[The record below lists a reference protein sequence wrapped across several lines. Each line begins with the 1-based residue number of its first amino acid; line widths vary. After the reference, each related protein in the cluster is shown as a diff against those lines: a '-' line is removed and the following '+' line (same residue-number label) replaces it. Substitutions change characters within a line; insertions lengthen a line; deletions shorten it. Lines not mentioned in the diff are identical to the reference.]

1 MSSSQLPLSRAFER
15 YLRTV
20 SSKKKGHN
28 QEIFRARVICA
39 SALGE
44 KPMAKITGRDIA
56 AYRDSRLATVSK
68 QTKRL
73 ITNSTV
79 LSELAL
85 LSDLFEIA
93 RTEWHA
99 VRGNPTKDIRKPKP
113 NPPRTRRLRGSEERR
128 TLRAC
133 LAHKNPA
140 LYSIVV
146 LAIETAMR
154 QGEIL
159 GLTWE
164 NIDIR
169 SGVASLPHTK
179 NGSPRDVPLSIRAR
193 DALTRL
199 GIRSEGRVF
208 SSSADSVKG
217 AWRSILTSLRVKTL
231 RFHDLRHEATSRLF
245 ERGLD
250 VMEVA
255 TITGH
260 KDLKMLRRYTHLSAK
275 LLVAKLDG
283 KRADGRMLQRIMN
296 VFQPYPAFI
305 EDHAD
310 GIRLKFTD
318 FEDLHC
324 TAADFE
330 EAIEKSKNV
339 LLRRQMQMLKDR
351 SPLPMASDP
360 IMFDDHSKIVIID
373 PV

>member
-1 MSSSQLPLSRAFER
+1 M
-15 YLRTV
+15 RTV
-20 SSKKKGHN
+20 SAKKKGHT
-28 QEIFRARVICA
+28 QECFRSKVICA
-39 SALGE
+39 SALGAM
-44 KPMAKITGRDIA
+44 PIAKITGRDIA
-56 AYRDSRLATVSK
+56 EYRDTRLSTVSR

-73 ITNSTV
+73 ISNSTV

-99 VRGNPTKDIRKPKP
+99 VKSNPVRDIRKPKP
-113 NPPRTRRLRGSEERR
+113 NPPRTRRLRGNEERLI
-128 TLRAC
+128 LRAC
-133 LAHKNPA
+133 LALKKPA
-140 LYSIVV
+140 IYSIVV

-159 GLTWE
+159 RLSWD

-169 SGVASLPHTK
+169 SGVAHLPHTK
-179 NGSPRDVPLSIRAR
+179 NGSPRDIPLSIRAR

-199 GIRSEGRVF
+199 GIRNEGDVF
-208 SSSADSVKG
+208 V
-217 AWRSILTSLRVKTL
+217 LTSDAVKSSWRAVITGLKIKEL

-275 LLVAKLDG
+275 TLVAKLDG
-283 KRADGRMLQRIMN
+283 KKADGRTLQRLMN

-305 EDHAD
+305 EEHN
-310 GIRLKFTD
+310 GGVRLKFTD
-318 FEDLHC
+318 FDDLHC
-324 TAADFE
+324 FAPDYE
-330 EAIEKSKNV
+330 DAIVRAKDV
-339 LLRRQMQMLKDR
+339 LLRRQMQILRDKTLM
-351 SPLPMASDP
+351 PMASDP
-360 IMFDDHSKIVIID
+360 INFEDHSKIVIID

>member
-1 MSSSQLPLSRAFER
+1 MSAPLLVNQAFER

-20 SSKKKGHN
+20 SAKKKGYT
-28 QEIFRARVICA
+28 QECFRARVICA
-39 SALGE
+39 STLGT
-44 KPMAKITGRDIA
+44 KPIAKITGRDIA
-56 AYRDSRLATVSK
+56 EYRDTRLGTVSK

-99 VRGNPTKDIRKPKP
+99 VKRNPVKDIRKPKP
-113 NPPRTRRLRGSEERR
+113 NPARNRRLRGSEERR
-128 TLRAC
+128 ILRAC
-133 LAHKNPA
+133 HAHKNPA

-169 SGVASLPHTK
+169 SSVAHLPETK
-179 NGSPRDVPLSIRAR
+179 NGSPRDVPLTIRAK

-199 GIRSEGRVF
+199 GLRSDGDVF
-208 SSSADSVKG
+208 SITSDAIKG
-217 AWRSILTSLRVKTL
+217 AWRSILSELRIKSL

-275 LLVAKLDG
+275 SLAAKLNG
-283 KRADGRMLQRIMN
+283 NKADGRMLQRIMN

-305 EDHAD
+305 EEHENC
-310 GIRLKFTD
+310 IRIKFTD

-324 TAADFE
+324 TATDFD
-330 EAIEKSKNV
+330 EAIERSKDA
-339 LLRRQMQMLKDR
+339 LLRRQLQMLKDR
-351 SPLPMASDP
+351 APLPMASEM
-360 IMFDDHSKIVIID
+360 IMFEEHSKIVIID

>member
-1 MSSSQLPLSRAFER
+1 MSVPVSLKRALSR
-15 YLRTV
+15 YLSTV
-20 SSKKKGHN
+20 SSKKKGHT
-28 QEIFRARVICA
+28 QEVFRARVLSA
-39 SALGE
+39 SFIAE
-44 KPMAKITGRDIA
+44 KPLNKITGRDIA
-56 AYRDSRLATVSK
+56 GYRDTRLETVSPRTGR
-68 QTKRL
+68 Q

-99 VRGNPTKDIRKPKP
+99 VRRNPVKDIRKPKP
-113 NPPRTRRLRGSEERR
+113 NPARTRRLYGSEERR
-128 TLRAC
+128 ILREC
-133 LAHKNPA
+133 LKHKNRL

-159 GLTWE
+159 GLRWE

-169 SGVASLPHTK
+169 SGVAHLPDTK
-179 NGSPRDVPLSIRAR
+179 NGSSRDVPLSLRAR

-199 GIRSEGRVF
+199 GIQSQGKVF
-208 SSSADSVKG
+208 EWSADGLKC
-217 AWRSILTSLRVKTL
+217 AWAAMKVYLKIKYL

-260 KDLKMLRRYTHLSAK
+260 RDLKMLRRYTHLSAK
-275 LLVAKLDG
+275 SLVAKLDG
-283 KRADGRMLQRIMN
+283 KRADGRTIDRIMS
-296 VFQPYPAFI
+296 VFQPYPALI
-305 EDHAD
+305 EEQPDC
-310 GIRLKFTD
+310 IRLRFMD

-324 TAADFE
+324 HAPDLEDALCR
-330 EAIEKSKNV
+330 SKDV
-339 LLRRQMQMLKDR
+339 LLRRQMQHLKQR
-351 SPLPMASDP
+351 TPLPRASDP
-360 IMFDDHSKIVIID
+360 IELGDDTMVVMVD